1 MQWRGA
7 MPSRIQKEIE
17 SVAPLPT
24 DAQEA
29 REPTRKRNQYSRT
42 AHSVIGEVHR
52 MVEEALA
59 VLDPKKRINEFT
71 QPKKRGAFLL
81 WHHERRAIE
90 ELTAPPPWTFEAH
103 QSFLEASVEMWKHL
117 PQEDKDRITEDAK
130 RVMPNESRK
139 RRDDSDHRRQ
149 VKPRL
154 ENTVAI
160 L

>member
-1 MQWRGA
+1 
-7 MPSRIQKEIE
+7 
-17 SVAPLPT
+17 
-24 DAQEA
+24 
-29 REPTRKRNQYSRT
+29 
-42 AHSVIGEVHR
+42 

-117 PQEDKDRITEDAK
+117 PQVDKDRITEDAK

-139 RRDDSDHRRQ
+139 RRDDSDHQRQ